1 MMSMNHARSFQ
12 STEPKRRQQ
21 SKQVKVVVKSKKYT
35 TGEYVLW
42 FAYAVMFA
50 ATLFLLVHMS
60 STIDHLNRN
69 IESLKG
75 DVAEQTTL
83 NENLAYQKMEYSN
96 PERILAIAK
105 ANGLDIQNTK
115 VKQATTIE

>member
-1 MMSMNHARSFQ
+1 MMSINHARSYQ
-12 STEPKRRQQ
+12 PTAPKRQQ

-42 FAYAVMFA
+42 GAYAAMFA
-50 ATLFLLVHMS
+50 VALFLLVHMS
-60 STIDHLNRN
+60 SNVDQLNRN

-75 DVAEQTTL
+75 DVSEQTTL
-83 NENLAYQKMEYSN
+83 NENLTYQKMEYSN

-105 ANGLDIQNTK
+105 ENGLDIQNTK